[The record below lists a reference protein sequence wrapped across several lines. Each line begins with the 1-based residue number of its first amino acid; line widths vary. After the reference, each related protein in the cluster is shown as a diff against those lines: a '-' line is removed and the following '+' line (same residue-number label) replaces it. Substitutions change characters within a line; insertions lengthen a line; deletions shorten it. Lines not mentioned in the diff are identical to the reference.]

1 VLNQEEDSGL
11 TELKEDIAQEFGE
24 NDGEVGRPQEFDLIV
39 DGKLLSEDN
48 FEKDHLI
55 TNILSI
61 SKKKYLSFAEHLISP
76 YSTKMRWIFR
86 VLFVITASLFI
97 AACAQISF
105 TLPID
110 RTVPVTFQTLAVLL
124 VGSLQGPYL
133 GTAGTLLYIFLGAV
147 GLPFFASQTGGFAVL
162 KGPTSGY
169 LFGFLIATAI
179 TGALSERGFDRAY
192 ILAWK
197 NSLIGMLIGDISV
210 YIVGVPVLSI
220 FVGWSEAFT
229 LGLVPFIPGDI
240 IKILIATAIQPTCWR
255 ILSFIFNYRH
265 HTYHNVWTFKQE
277 ISENI

>member
-133 GTAGTLLYIFLGAV
+133 GTAGTLLYIFFGSSGTTLLCFPNWRLCSSKGTHFR
-147 GLPFFASQTGGFAVL
+147 LP
-162 KGPTSGY
+162 
-169 LFGFLIATAI
+169 I
-179 TGALSERGFDRAY
+179 
-192 ILAWK
+192 W
-197 NSLIGMLIGDISV
+197 
-210 YIVGVPVLSI
+210 
-220 FVGWSEAFT
+220 
-229 LGLVPFIPGDI
+229 
-240 IKILIATAIQPTCWR
+240 
-255 ILSFIFNYRH
+255 IFNCHCH
-265 HTYHNVWTFKQE
+265 HWSVIRTRIRSSLYFGMEKFPYWDVDWRYFSLYCGSTCTFHICRLE
-277 ISENI
+277 